1 MKKGERIKRF
11 LFMNFGASSKQFA
24 LFVAIAIF
32 FALGATSAHAETK
45 TLDWERLDV
54 DINVLSNGDLRITET
69 NVIHFTS
76 GTFRFGYRDIKQSRL
91 TGIDGVSV
99 TEENGAPMQIE
110 TVTTETGD
118 YRVKYFFNTPARNER
133 RTFKLSYTVSGAT
146 RYYNGGDQVYWVAIF
161 ANRNGF
167 PVMNSTVTVRLPA
180 NSDADKVQGYGAR
193 YDVQGGGERTVVFT
207 TKEPIDSGAE
217 FEVRVQFPHGVIS
230 GQAPPWQ
237 QAFDAQREY
246 DETVKPRNNLTA
258 LVGSLLMLLGG
269 PALALVLWVT
279 RGRDPNVGLVAEYL
293 DTPPDIPPGVA
304 GTLIDE
310 NAEMRDVVATLA
322 DLGKRGV
329 IVMEEKNV
337 DRWGADD
344 WIIKRGPNFVGA
356 PLRPFEQRIVQGLN
370 LDNDGRTLSS
380 LKAKFYAN
388 LNGVMSG
395 LYKELV
401 DLGFYANN
409 PPRVRQSFSGLAI
422 GMFVLAVVGGCAAV
436 TALSQFT
443 DFAICIPIGL
453 GATALAFLIIARHM
467 PVRTRPGADMRMRV
481 EAFKRY
487 LQSIEKYVDLKEAK
501 DQFEKY
507 LPWAIAFG
515 LEKSWIR
522 KFAAVDAPAPDWYYP
537 YPRHYYPHDSYGS
550 RGSIGGGGSTVE
562 SPRRGDVSDAASR
575 GGGLSDLEKGAA
587 MGMAGLERNLGS
599 MFDSVGNTF
608 QSTPAPVVSSGRSRS
623 GGGGGGWS
631 GGGGGGG
638 GGSGG
643 GGGGFG

>member
-1 MKKGERIKRF
+1 
-11 LFMNFGASSKQFA
+11 
-24 LFVAIAIF
+24 
-32 FALGATSAHAETK
+32 
-45 TLDWERLDV
+45 
-54 DINVLSNGDLRITET
+54 
-69 NVIHFTS
+69 
-76 GTFRFGYRDIKQSRL
+76 
-91 TGIDGVSV
+91 
-99 TEENGAPMQIE
+99 
-110 TVTTETGD
+110 
-118 YRVKYFFNTPARNER
+118 
-133 RTFKLSYTVSGAT
+133 VSGAT
-146 RYYNGGDQVYWVAIF
+146 RYYDGGDQVYWVAVF

-293 DTPPDIPPGVA
+293 PTPPDIPPGVA

-310 NAEMRDVVATLA
+310 NAEMRDVVASVA

-337 DRWGADD
+337 DRWGAND
-344 WIIKRGPNFVGA
+344 WILKRGPNFVGA
-356 PLRPFEQRIVQGLN
+356 QLRPFEKKLINGL
-370 LDNDGRTLSS
+370 DIDSDGRSLSS
-380 LKAKFYAN
+380 LKALFYKN
-388 LNGVMSG
+388 LEDVKSG
-395 LYKELV
+395 LYQDLV
-401 DLGFYANN
+401 DSGFYANN
-409 PPRVRQSFSGLAI
+409 PPRVRQSFSGLAAGI
-422 GMFVLAVVGGCAAV
+422 LMLAVVGGCAAV
-436 TALSQFT
+436 VALSQFT

-453 GATALAFLIIARHM
+453 GATALAFFIIARHM
-467 PVRTRPGADMRMRV
+467 PVRTRQGSDMRMRV

-487 LQSIEKYVDLKEAK
+487 LQNIEKYVDLKEAK

-522 KFAAVDAPAPDWYYP
+522 KFAAVDAPVPDWYYP

-550 RGSIGGGGSTVE
+550 RGSIGGGGSTIE

-599 MFDSVGNTF
+599 MFDSVGNIF
-608 QSTPAPVVSSGRSRS
+608 QSTPAPVVSPGRSRI